1 MSLKQQPISPVPEE
15 TVRVARAAFP
25 KGNTYLTL
33 RDEIGTLYSDS
44 DFAALYP
51 THGQPTVRPW
61 RLALICVMQFIED
74 LSDRQAAEAVRSR
87 IDWKYVL
94 GLELTDSGFDFSVL
108 CEFRTRLMAGG
119 AGEQLLDTLLKQ
131 FKERGWL
138 KERGKQRTDSTH
150 VLAAIRNLN
159 RLEGVGETL
168 RSALN
173 ALATVAPDWLCTWVP
188 DVWFDRYGRVVEEY
202 RLPKGIAA
210 RQEYAEMIGTDGM
223 QLLIA
228 VQAETT
234 LNGLAHL
241 PAVEIL
247 RQTWVHQ
254 YYMDNDRVK
263 LRAAA
268 DLAPCGSRFDS
279 PYDIDARFGN
289 KRSVTWTGYKVHLTE
304 TCDENQVHLI
314 THAITTQAQVS
325 DVTQTQPIHEA
336 LAAKDLL
343 PNQHIVDAGY
353 VDSNLIVTSRKQY
366 GIDLVGPVR
375 PNVSWQAKTDGGY
388 DSSQFIVNWNT
399 KRVTCPQGKKS
410 TKKWVPTQDKWGN
423 AVINVRFPRQTC
435 RLCPARDLCTRS
447 LTEPRELTLRPKAEY
462 QALQTAR
469 QQQNSTDWKKLYGTR
484 AGVEGTLSQGIGT
497 LGLRQA
503 RYVGLIKVRLQHLL
517 TAVALNVLR
526 MVAWL
531 DGIPHAKTRISR
543 FAALAPV

>member
-1 MSLKQQPISPVPEE
+1 M
-15 TVRVARAAFP
+15 
-25 KGNTYLTL
+25 
-33 RDEIGTLYSDS
+33 
-44 DFAALYP
+44 
-51 THGQPTVRPW
+51 
-61 RLALICVMQFIED
+61 
-74 LSDRQAAEAVRSR
+74 
-87 IDWKYVL
+87 
-94 GLELTDSGFDFSVL
+94 
-108 CEFRTRLMAGG
+108 
-119 AGEQLLDTLLKQ
+119 
-131 FKERGWL
+131 
-138 KERGKQRTDSTH
+138 
-150 VLAAIRNLN
+150 
-159 RLEGVGETL
+159 
-168 RSALN
+168 
-173 ALATVAPDWLCTWVP
+173 
-188 DVWFDRYGRVVEEY
+188 
-202 RLPKGIAA
+202 LP
-210 RQEYAEMIGTDGM
+210 
-223 QLLIA
+223 
-228 VQAETT
+228 
-234 LNGLAHL
+234 
-241 PAVEIL
+241 
-247 RQTWVHQ
+247 
-254 YYMDNDRVK
+254 
-263 LRAAA
+263 
-268 DLAPCGSRFDS
+268 
-279 PYDIDARFGN
+279 
-289 KRSVTWTGYKVHLTE
+289 
-304 TCDENQVHLI
+304 
-314 THAITTQAQVS
+314 
-325 DVTQTQPIHEA
+325 QTQPIHDA

-353 VDSNLIVTSRKQY
+353 VDSHLIVTSRKQY

-503 RYVGLIKVRLQHLL
+503 RYVGLVKVRLQHLL

-531 DGIPHAKTRISR
+531 DGISHAKTRISR